1 MVVDIVLKIFSINSV
16 NIPPQANGPTAI
28 LRKYIPAAATN
39 K

>member
-1 MVVDIVLKIFSINSV
+1 MVLKIFSINSI

-28 LRKYIPAAATN
+28 LRKYMLAAATN